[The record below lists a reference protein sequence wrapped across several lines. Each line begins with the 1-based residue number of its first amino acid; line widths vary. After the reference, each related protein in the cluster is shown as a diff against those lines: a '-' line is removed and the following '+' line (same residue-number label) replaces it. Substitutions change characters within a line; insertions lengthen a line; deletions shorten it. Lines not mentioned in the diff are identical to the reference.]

1 MGQKNYSVLTSII
14 ASVCIFVYLA
24 ALVYAG
30 IKLYISID
38 ERRITA
44 EREFFDLADRASSAG
59 VLGFMDQPF
68 ITAIEDAIAESRTI
82 EGVIISGP
90 DGEYAFEREGGGVIA
105 WVNGSPRFKSRPD
118 LIGDPLFLPL
128 RIEGLRNGN
137 IRAAALAVDYSLV
150 SGVLKQTLVM
160 VLAALALAFFTLLLE
175 SLVGKNRWVEIS
187 PSPEERF
194 DPLSG
199 RPLRQDEIAPRSRY
213 SRPPYRPVR
222 EPPPPPAVPPA
233 PPPPAPSP
241 PAPPVP
247 KAEPLPETAP
257 PEPVRET
264 AKETPSP
271 EEDRAAPPL
280 RENDGAGPRG
290 LFSPHGN
297 IGWEDYTLE
306 RLAAELHRCASFEQD
321 LVFIVMEFRN
331 FRRPDDGFYNEFA
344 DEAVN
349 FFTLRDL
356 IFEKGKQGIS
366 IIYPN
371 IDLDMGFTRAEE
383 FHSRLMSKYSFTSK
397 TDLCIGISSRSGR
410 LVDAERIVFE
420 ASEALARALEDPVSH
435 IVAFKSDP
443 EKYREFV
450 RTKGSG

>member
-30 IKLYISID
+30 IKLYVSID
-38 ERRITA
+38 ERRVMA
-44 EREFFDLADRASSAG
+44 EREFFDLADRATSAG

-90 DGEYAFEREGGGVIA
+90 DGEYAFEREGGGTIA

-118 LIGDPLFLPL
+118 LIRDPLFLPL

-150 SGVLKQTLVM
+150 AGVLKQALIM

-175 SLVGKNRWVEIS
+175 SLAGKGRWTDIS
-187 PSPEERF
+187 PPGKDHF
-194 DPLSG
+194 DPLAG
-199 RPLRQDEIAPRSRY
+199 RPLRQDEISPRSRY
-213 SRPPYRPVR
+213 SRYRPAAR
-222 EPPPPPAVPPA
+222 EAPVPPAAPPAVKAEPA
-233 PPPPAPSP
+233 AAPEILRETEGEAPSP
-241 PAPPVP
+241 GENRGV
-247 KAEPLPETAP
+247 LP
-257 PEPVRET
+257 
-264 AKETPSP
+264 
-271 EEDRAAPPL
+271 
-280 RENDGAGPRG
+280 RENDEAGPRG

-331 FRRPDDGFYNEFA
+331 LKSSDDGFYNEFA

-356 IFEKGKQGIS
+356 IFEKGERGIS

-371 IDLDMGFTRAEE
+371 IDLDMGFTKAEE
-383 FHSRLMSKYSFTSK
+383 FHSRLMSKYSFASK

-420 ASEALARALEDPVSH
+420 ASEALARALKDPVSH

-443 EKYREFV
+443 EKYREFI